1 MNLTK
6 KIITLAVAVEISI
19 LTGCAAMQTTLEHG
33 KLAGSSQMSESI
45 MLDPVPNSQK
55 SVHVTIKNTSD
66 QQINIASK
74 VKRAIESHG
83 YKVVSNPSRAHY
95 LLQANILKVAKM
107 KSSESKSF
115 LNGGY
120 GSLAGV
126 ATGAALVG
134 SLSGSTSNIVGA
146 GLAGGFLEM
155 ASNSLIKDIN
165 YSAITD
171 VQISERVNGV
181 VTEKT
186 TAHLQNGSSTST
198 NQTMNRKSKFQRYR
212 TRVVSNVDKVN
223 LQFSEAR
230 PLLEASLTKVI
241 SGIF

>member
-126 ATGAALVG
+126 ATGAALG
-134 SLSGSTSNIVGA
+134 SFAGSTSSMVGA
-146 GLAGGFLEM
+146 GLAGGLLEM

-198 NQTMNRKSKFQRYR
+198 NQTMKHAIATTN
-212 TRVVSNVDKVN
+212 
-223 LQFSEAR
+223 
-230 PLLEASLTKVI
+230 
-241 SGIF
+241 